1 MAKLLVVEDEDH
13 IARGLVFNLELDGHE
28 VRWLRD
34 GQAAHDLVVGAREP
48 FDLVVLDLMLPGLS
62 GVDVCRAMRHADV
75 FTPVLMLTAKRH
87 EKDKVQGLQVGA
99 DDYVTK
105 PFNLEE
111 LLARVDGLLRR
122 RAWDAKAAPAPE
134 PVVEPEPDVL
144 AFRDVEIDFAR
155 HEASVGG
162 REVNLTPIEMAI
174 MRTFKAHEGR
184 VLTREDLLKEA
195 WGTDAPITTRTVD
208 NFILRLRKLF
218 EVDPANPTHIRS
230 VRGRGYK
237 FVR

>member
-1 MAKLLVVEDEDH
+1 MARLLVVEDEDH

-28 VRWLRD
+28 VCWLRE
-34 GQAAHDLVVGAREP
+34 GSAAQALLVEQREP

-62 GVDVCRAMRHADV
+62 GVDVCRAMRLAGIY
-75 FTPVLMLTAKRH
+75 TPVLMLTAKHH
-87 EKDKVQGLQVGA
+87 EKDKIQGLQVGA

-122 RAWDAKAAPAPE
+122 RRWDAEVGPSAASEPAPE
-134 PVVEPEPDVL
+134 DTL
-144 AFRDVEIDFAR
+144 TFRDVAIDFVR
-155 HEASVGG
+155 HEATVGG
-162 REVNLTPIEMAI
+162 HEVKLTAIEMAI
-174 MRTFKAHEGR
+174 MQTFKAHEGR
-184 VLTREDLLKEA
+184 VLTREELLKEA

-218 EVDPANPTHIRS
+218 EPDPANPTHIRS
-230 VRGRGYK
+230 VRGKGYK

>member
-13 IARGLVFNLELDGHE
+13 IAKGIVFNLELDGHE
-28 VRWLRD
+28 VRWLRE
-34 GQAAHDLVVGAREP
+34 GSAAQEVLVEQREP

-62 GVDVCRAMRHADV
+62 GVDVCRAMRHAGIY
-75 FTPVLMLTAKRH
+75 TPVVMLTAKHH
-87 EKDKVQGLQVGA
+87 EKDKIQGLQVGA

-122 RAWDAKAAPAPE
+122 RRWDAEVGGAQVGEAPLEA
-134 PVVEPEPDVL
+134 DTL
-144 AFRDVEIDFAR
+144 TFRDVVIDFGR
-155 HEASVGG
+155 HEATVGG
-162 REVNLTPIEMAI
+162 REVKLTAIEMAI

-184 VLTREDLLKEA
+184 VLTREDLLREA

-218 EVDPANPTHIRS
+218 ETDPANPTHIRS
-230 VRGRGYK
+230 VRGKGYK

>member
-1 MAKLLVVEDEDH
+1 MARLLVVEDEDH
-13 IARGLVFNLELDGHE
+13 IARGIVFNLELDGHE
-28 VRWLRD
+28 VRWVRE
-34 GQAAHDLVVGAREP
+34 GTSAQALLVEQREA

-62 GVDVCRAMRHADV
+62 GVDVCRAMRVAGIY
-75 FTPVLMLTAKRH
+75 TPVLMLTAKSH
-87 EKDKVQGLQVGA
+87 EKDKIQGLQVGA

-122 RAWDAKAAPAPE
+122 RRWDAEGGQPAAAPAEPPE
-134 PVVEPEPDVL
+134 DTL
-144 AFRDVEIDFAR
+144 AFRDVVIDFAR
-155 HEASVGG
+155 HEATVGG
-162 REVNLTPIEMAI
+162 REVKLTAIEMAI

-184 VLTREDLLKEA
+184 VLTREELLKEA

-218 EVDPANPTHIRS
+218 EPDPANPTHIRS
-230 VRGRGYK
+230 VRGKGYK
-237 FVR
+237 FVG